1 MVNVLVIYFTQS
13 GQLKEAVDATLS
25 HWQASNS
32 IRLEFLQLKPVKAF
46 PFPWDYMD
54 FFSAFA
60 ENVMGVPCE
69 LEPFPEDK
77 LSSADVII
85 LAYQPWFLSISQP
98 LNSFLQSSAAQ
109 NSMKGKQVV
118 TIIACRNMWI
128 NAQEKMKQ
136 HLQNLGAQLV
146 GNIAYVDPSPNLIS
160 LITVFA
166 FVLGGVKGR
175 LLGLFPKYGVPE
187 KVLEEVAPG
196 LGDVLLK
203 HTLSRDFSGMQLA
216 LNQKGAVKI
225 KPNLMIMEGRGKIL
239 FPLYARF
246 ITKNGRAS
254 KHEQRFRVR
263 IFGII
268 LPILIMVLSPIIS
281 LVAFILPIVTPDKI
295 KRKMAYFSSNA
306 YSG

>member
-13 GQLKEAVDATLS
+13 GQLKEAVDATLR
-25 HWQASNS
+25 HWPMSPS
-32 IRLEFLQLKPVKAF
+32 IRLEYLQLKPEKAF
-46 PFPWDYMD
+46 PFPWGYMD
-54 FFSAFA
+54 FFSAFS
-60 ENVMGVPCE
+60 ENVMGIPCE

-77 LSSADVII
+77 LSSADLII

-98 LNSFLQSSAAQ
+98 LNSFLQSRAAQ
-109 NSMKGKQVV
+109 NSMAGKHIV

-136 HLQNLGAQLV
+136 HLQKLRAQLV
-146 GNIAYVDPSPNLIS
+146 GNITYVDPSPNIIS
-160 LITVFA
+160 LITVMA

-175 LLGLFPKYGVPE
+175 FLGLFPKYGVPE
-187 KVLEEVAPG
+187 KVLADVAPV
-196 LGDVLLK
+196 LGDILLK
-203 HTLSRDFSGMQLA
+203 HTLSRDFSGMQMA

-254 KHEQRFRVR
+254 KREQQFRVR
-263 IFGII
+263 IFGIV
-268 LPILIMVLSPIIS
+268 LPVMIMVLSPIIS
-281 LVAFILPIVTPDKI
+281 LVAFILPMVIPDKMN
-295 KRKMAYFSSNA
+295 RKMAYFSSNA
-306 YSG
+306 YSA

>member
-13 GQLKEAVDATLS
+13 GQLKEAVDATLG
-25 HWQASNS
+25 HWPMSSS
-32 IRLEFLQLKPVKAF
+32 IRLEYLQLKPVKTF
-46 PFPWDYMD
+46 PFPWGYMD

-60 ENVMGVPCE
+60 ENVMGTPCE

-77 LSSADVII
+77 LSSADLII

-98 LNSFLQSSAAQ
+98 LNSFLQSRAAQ
-109 NSMKGKQVV
+109 NTMAGKHIV

-136 HLQNLGAQLV
+136 HLQKLRAPLV
-146 GNIAYVDPSPNLIS
+146 GNITYVDPSPNIIS
-160 LITVFA
+160 LITVMA

-175 LLGLFPKYGVPE
+175 FLGLFPKYGVPE
-187 KVLEEVAPG
+187 KVLADVAPV
-196 LGDVLLK
+196 LGDILLK
-203 HTLSRDFSGMQLA
+203 HTLSRDFSGMQMA

-254 KHEQRFRVR
+254 KREQQFRVR
-263 IFGII
+263 IFGVV
-268 LPILIMVLSPIIS
+268 LPLMIMVLSPIIS
-281 LVAFILPIVTPDKI
+281 LVAFILPIVIPDKMN
-295 KRKMAYFSSNA
+295 RKMDYFASNA
-306 YSG
+306 YSA